1 MASARWPSI
10 ALVTTGAVLAGLI
23 AAAAAFVPWLSAPQ
37 TLTEPFQRDPSTPV
51 VHLRDGRN
59 ISYQVPWRQYH
70 VQDHSCLLF
79 AGKRPAERIC
89 FS

>member
-37 TLTEPFQRDPSTPV
+37 TLAEPFQRDPSTPV
-51 VHLRDGRN
+51 VQLRDGRN
-59 ISYQVPWRQYH
+59 ISYGV
-70 VQDHSCLLF
+70 CC
-79 AGKRPAERIC
+79 AGVVTLCQGQLTFHR
-89 FS
+89 